1 MSSPLRA
8 IILDNDEASGSYL
21 ILFDLWETLM
31 DTSLGSVLT
40 FKQILDFLI
49 KKADAYNIFR
59 PGLIEFL
66 VTCVELRDTDRI
78 DAIIMYTHQN
88 AEFTWRHWSVPALL
102 ATLMGHLV
110 AARHPMKRN
119 LFDYVLTLPPE
130 GFQKEINGWVVKKFD
145 RVLNMYPWKPRDIRE
160 IVFIDD
166 NASPKYIEADSID
179 SDKKHASSWY
189 KVSPYRIAYS
199 AIIYRQFI
207 NELCEEYSITLS
219 EEDSVPINSIARG
232 ARAEKGR
239 PVTYYPE
246 DRTFLDLDM
255 YVREKYHLRSRT
267 NKDIY
272 PL

>member
-1 MSSPLRA
+1 MNSALRA

-31 DTSLGSVLT
+31 RTSLGSVLT

-49 KKADAYNIFR
+49 KKTGDYNIFR
-59 PGLIEFL
+59 PGLIQFL
-66 VTCVELRDTDRI
+66 ETCVELRDANRI

-88 AEFTWRHWSVPALL
+88 ADFTWGNWSVPALL

-110 AARHPMKRN
+110 AARRPMKRN

-130 GFQKEINGWVVKKFD
+130 GFQKETNGWVVKKFD
-145 RVLNMYPWKPRDIRE
+145 RILNLYPWKPRDIRE

-166 NASPKYIEADSID
+166 NASPKYIEAGSID

-189 KVSPYRIAYS
+189 KVSPYRIAYNAS
-199 AIIYRQFI
+199 IYRQFI
-207 NELCEEYSITLS
+207 NELYEEYGITIS
-219 EEDSVPINSIARG
+219 EKDAAIINSISRG
-232 ARAEKGR
+232 ARAERGR

-255 YVREKYHLRSRT
+255 YVREKYRLT
-267 NKDIY
+267 KGGLNK
-272 PL
+272 